1 MPTNFKKK
9 FVFTAHIMY
18 IAIKDSTK
26 GFVVKDK
33 KECMAQEQKKG

>member
-1 MPTNFKKK
+1 
-9 FVFTAHIMY
+9 MY
-18 IAIKDSTK
+18 IAIKDSIK